1 MQRIFQKG
9 DFMVKTIS
17 KFSERLAELRIEK
30 GLNKK
35 ETAAQL
41 GIAPTTYNGWEGT
54 ERIPDIDTICRI
66 ADYYRVSTDYILG
79 YSDYRENATNLF
91 TGSNERF
98 KLFYESLPE
107 NKKAPAAE
115 LIIKAE
121 ELLMRVMPSDNS
133 NCCIKAYTTALEA
146 AITHYNAVS
155 DSIANNDI
163 ANYIKA
169 QRAAENVLNGVL
181 DTIAKGII
189 E

>member
-1 MQRIFQKG
+1 
-9 DFMVKTIS
+9 MVKTIN
-17 KFSERLAELRIEK
+17 KFSARLAELRIEK

-54 ERIPDIDTICRI
+54 ERTPDIDTICKI
-66 ADYYRVSTDYILG
+66 ADYYRVSTDYLLG
-79 YSDYRENATNLF
+79 YSDYRENATDLF
-91 TGSNERF
+91 TGGNERF

-121 ELLMRVMPSDNS
+121 ELLMRVMPCDNS
-133 NCCIKAYTTALEA
+133 NCYVNAYTTALEA

-163 ANYIKA
+163 GKYIKA
-169 QRAAENVLNGVL
+169 QRAAENALNGVL
-181 DTIAKGII
+181 DTIAKGIV
-189 E
+189 ENG

>member
-1 MQRIFQKG
+1 
-9 DFMVKTIS
+9 MVKTIN
-17 KFSERLAELRIEK
+17 KFSARLAELRMEK

-35 ETAAQL
+35 ETATQL

-54 ERIPDIDTICRI
+54 ERTPDIDTICKI
-66 ADYYRVSTDYILG
+66 ADYYRVSTDYLLG
-79 YSDYRENATNLF
+79 YSDYRENATDLF
-91 TGSNERF
+91 TGGNERF

-107 NKKAPAAE
+107 SKKAPAAE

-163 ANYIKA
+163 GKYIKA
-169 QRAAENVLNGVL
+169 QRAAENALNGVL
-181 DTIAKGII
+181 DTIAKGIV
-189 E
+189 ENG